1 MKTIST
7 MERNQLILKKGIGFI
22 QTSKPSWAIEI
33 KNKLV
38 DLDDRSRRNN
48 LRINGIKERKNET
61 WEECEE
67 RVNCFLKEKL
77 DIDTSDIWNER
88 THRIG
93 EKKLVRRD
101 RLLSHSVVIN
111 TSYIFWGVARN
122 WKVLIFRSLMTLAK
136 NPLLPGRKYGKR
148 Y

>member
-1 MKTIST
+1 
-7 MERNQLILKKGIGFI
+7 MERNQLILKKVIGFI

-48 LRINGIKERKNET
+48 LRINGIKETKNET

-111 TSYIFWGVARN
+111 TSYIF
-122 WKVLIFRSLMTLAK
+122 
-136 NPLLPGRKYGKR
+136 
-148 Y
+148 

>member
-1 MKTIST
+1 
-7 MERNQLILKKGIGFI
+7 MERNQVILKKDIGFI

-48 LRINGIKERKNET
+48 LRINGIKERKNKT
-61 WEECEE
+61 REEYEE
-67 RVNCFLKEKL
+67 RVNCFLEEKL

-93 EKKLVRRD
+93 ARKLARRD
-101 RLLSHSVVIN
+101 RLLSHSIVIN
-111 TSYIFWGVARN
+111 TS
-122 WKVLIFRSLMTLAK
+122 
-136 NPLLPGRKYGKR
+136 
-148 Y
+148 

>member
-1 MKTIST
+1 

-61 WEECEE
+61 
-67 RVNCFLKEKL
+67 
-77 DIDTSDIWNER
+77 
-88 THRIG
+88 
-93 EKKLVRRD
+93 
-101 RLLSHSVVIN
+101 
-111 TSYIFWGVARN
+111 
-122 WKVLIFRSLMTLAK
+122 
-136 NPLLPGRKYGKR
+136 
-148 Y
+148 